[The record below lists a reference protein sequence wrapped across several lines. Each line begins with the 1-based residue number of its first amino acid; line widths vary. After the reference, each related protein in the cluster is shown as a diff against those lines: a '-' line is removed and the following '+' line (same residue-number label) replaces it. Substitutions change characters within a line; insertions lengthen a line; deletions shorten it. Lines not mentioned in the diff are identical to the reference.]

1 MESSTASE
9 HFDDDMGY
17 HRFLLLA
24 VWTNFMSASQQ
35 HKIIAA
41 LHTLPFIDIDAEVA
55 KRVEFLKQSLT
66 TAGAKALVLGLSGG
80 VDSTTAGKLAQMAC
94 DQLNQQHHT
103 QEYQFV
109 AVRLP
114 YGVQADESDAQLAL
128 EFIQPSH
135 RMEINIEAMV
145 KGLDLASES
154 LIEWLKPSANK
165 LDFSRGNNKARARMS
180 SQYYVAS
187 LLNGLVIGTDH
198 GAEAVTG
205 FFTKHGDG
213 ACDIAPLFGLNK
225 RQVRSLAAHVGAP
238 DCLVYKVPTA
248 DLEEN
253 NPQQADEESL
263 GVTYDQIDDYLE
275 GKVISKEA
283 QKILEQRYRETEHKR
298 QGPVTLYCNWDV

>member
-1 MESSTASE
+1 
-9 HFDDDMGY
+9 
-17 HRFLLLA
+17 
-24 VWTNFMSASQQ
+24 MSASQQ

-55 KRVEFLKQSLT
+55 KRVEFLKHSLI
-66 TAGAKALVLGLSGG
+66 TADAKSLVLGLSGG

-103 QEYQFV
+103 TQYQFI

-114 YGVQADESDAQLAL
+114 YGVQADEGDAQLAL
-128 EFIQPSH
+128 EFIQPS
-135 RMEINIEAMV
+135 RRLEINIKAMV
-145 KGLDLASES
+145 KGLDLAAES
-154 LIEWLKPSANK
+154 LIKVVNPSAHK

-180 SQYYVAS
+180 AQYYVAS

-198 GAEAVTG
+198 GAEAITG

-225 RQVRSLAAHVGAP
+225 RQVRSLAAYLGAP
-238 DCLVYKVPTA
+238 DCLVHKTPTA
-248 DLEEN
+248 DLEED

-263 GVTYDQIDDYLE
+263 GITYDQIDDYLE
-275 GKVISKEA
+275 GKAVSSDVK
-283 QKILEQRYRETEHKR
+283 QKLEQRYRQTEHKR
-298 QGPVTLYCNWDV
+298 QGPVTLYCNWDI